1 MQEPVSHSGPGQAT
15 GRGGAGARKASGVLP
30 PDLSSIRGVLSL
42 LWPCPGK
49 GTCREVGRR
58 APTLR
63 AGPGSGVA
71 RGAAVSPAGA
81 ATCCTRGQ
89 LLALPYKTETIV
101 LFVGPSAFS
110 F

>member
-49 GTCREVGRR
+49 GTCREVEPPRCG
-58 APTLR
+58 PS
-63 AGPGSGVA
+63 PGSGVT

-89 LLALPYKTETIV
+89 FLALPYKRETIV